1 MKTPKLGFTA
11 WIGALLLAAVACGG
25 SAKQGDGEG
34 VVRAVDP
41 VAHRVT
47 LEHGDVPGL
56 MKPMTMDYDVADA
69 ALLDGLASGDAVRF
83 TLREDGGRYTVVAIE
98 EKRAPAP

>member
-1 MKTPKLGFTA
+1 MKTSKCVFTA
-11 WIGALLLAAVACGG
+11 WMGAVLVAAAACG
-25 SAKQGDGEG
+25 SAKQGEGEG
-34 VVRAVDP
+34 VVRGVDP

-56 MKPMTMDYDVADA
+56 MKSMTMDYDVADA
-69 ALLDGLASGDAVRF
+69 ALLDGLASGEAVRF

-98 EKRAPAP
+98 EKPAP